1 MIPSDVFMDAGG
13 GLPVFQS
20 ANTAAVQQ
28 QHIHLHQQQHLQH
41 LQQQQNINLH
51 IQQHQQ
57 IHNVQ
62 QQQQQNVY
70 HTNSNNNTP
79 SGGGGGGGVVS
90 DTPAKHQAVIDRL
103 RLRMG
108 KYRNRTRDAAP
119 RFDKTFQNDCES
131 QNQDA
136 LALQK
141 RMLDSKAKRAKQKI
155 NPADKQ
161 KQPDSMLNVTNSSVH
176 VVSLYWFYLLI
187 FVTEIIFGF
196 LGI

>member
-1 MIPSDVFMDAGG
+1 MDAGG

-28 QHIHLHQQQHLQH
+28 QHIHLQQQQHLH
-41 LQQQQNINLH
+41 SLQQQQNINLH
-51 IQQHQQ
+51 LQQQQQ

-62 QQQQQNVY
+62 QQQQQQQQSVY
-70 HTNSNNNTP
+70 HSNTNNNQQP
-79 SGGGGGGGVVS
+79 NSGG
-90 DTPAKHQAVIDRL
+90 DATPKNQAVIDRL
-103 RLRMG
+103 RLRLG
-108 KYRNRTRDAAP
+108 KYRNRTREATP
-119 RFDKTFQNDCES
+119 RFDQTFKSECEA

-161 KQPDSMLNVTNSSVH
+161 KQPDNLLNVTNSSVH
-176 VVSLYWFYLLI
+176 VVSFYI
-187 FVTEIIFGF
+187 YF
-196 LGI
+196 

>member
-1 MIPSDVFMDAGG
+1 MDAGG

-28 QHIHLHQQQHLQH
+28 QHIHLQQQQHMQH

-62 QQQQQNVY
+62 QQQQQQQSVY
-70 HTNSNNNTP
+70 HTNSNNSTP
-79 SGGGGGGGVVS
+79 SGGGGGGGGVGS
-90 DTPAKHQAVIDRL
+90 DVPPKHQAVIDRL

-108 KYRNRTRDAAP
+108 KYRNRTREATP
-119 RFDKTFQNDCES
+119 RFDQTFKSDCEE
-131 QNQDA
+131 QNQNA

-176 VVSLYWFYLLI
+176 VVSFLFVFVFIKI
-187 FVTEIIFGF
+187 FF
-196 LGI
+196 